1 MKEIEENKLAWGT
14 LSLDHYKHFKHQFET
29 DTYVFN
35 PIIKRELKDIKG
47 KKVLHLQ
54 CNTGADS
61 IVLAKMGA
69 HVTGVDLVPDN
80 VHYARKLANDLG
92 IKNVDFIESD
102 IMTLMNTHKGK
113 YDIVF
118 TSDGAIGWLP
128 DLNVWGKTIAH
139 FLKDDGY
146 FYAHDSHPFYL
157 TFSEEK
163 LGEDQGE
170 LHYPYFEKEV
180 EVDDTIGGYATEV
193 KKAKNNFWMYK
204 MSDLI
209 NALSGAGL
217 FVEYLHEHDR
227 CAQGMGGTK
236 EDEDRLYYHP
246 KLEGMIPLTFSLKAV
261 KR

>member
-1 MKEIEENKLAWGT
+1 MKEIEDNLKAWGT
-14 LSLDHYKHFKHQFET
+14 LSLDHYNHFKKQFET

-35 PIIKRELKDIKG
+35 PIIKRELGDIKG
-47 KKVLHLQ
+47 KTVLHLQ

-80 VHYARKLANDLG
+80 IHYAKKLADGLG
-92 IKNVDFIESD
+92 VDTVDFIASD
-102 IMTLMNTHKGK
+102 IMTLMDNHEGK

-128 DLNVWGKTIAH
+128 DLEKWGKTIAH

-157 TFSEEK
+157 TFSE
-163 LGEDQGE
+163 DQLSKDIGQ
-170 LHYPYFEKEV
+170 LHYPYFEKEA
-180 EVDDTIGGYATEV
+180 EVDDTIGGYAAELKKV
-193 KKAKNNFWMYK
+193 KNYFWMYK
-204 MSDLI
+204 MSDI
-209 NALSGAGL
+209 VNAMANAGL
-217 FVEYLHEHDR
+217 FIEYLNEHDR
-227 CAQGMGGTK
+227 CAKGMGGTK
-236 EDEDRLYYHP
+236 EDDEKLYYHP
-246 KLEGMIPLTFSLKAV
+246 KLEGIIPLTFSLKAL